1 MKTIVELSQSEAVT
15 HLKDH
20 LRCDSVV
27 ITKDPVAYGVFVS
40 GDLVVELSRII
51 YVDFPHTY
59 NGVDKI
65 KAIKQLRERVN
76 FMSLIDAK
84 HAIENP
90 IETIRKNLLTNR

>member
-27 ITKDPVAYGVFVS
+27 ITKDLFS

-65 KAIKQLRERVN
+65 KAIKQIRERVN

-84 HAIENP
+84 NAIENP